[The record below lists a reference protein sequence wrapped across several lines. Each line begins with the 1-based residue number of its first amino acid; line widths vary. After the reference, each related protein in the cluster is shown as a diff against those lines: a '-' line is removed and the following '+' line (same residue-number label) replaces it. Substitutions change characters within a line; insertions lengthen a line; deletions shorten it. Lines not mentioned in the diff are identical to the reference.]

1 MNNNINALMERVLL
15 ALVEPE
21 KLKPPNGQEWLAL
34 AERILKENEP

>member
-1 MNNNINALMERVLL
+1 MNSDALIKRVVL

-21 KLKPPNGQEWLAL
+21 KPEPPDEQEWLAL